1 MPPLQNKPGNII
13 ATNYIIT
20 FFAGL
25 IISLLGALPLGN
37 LNITALHIAST
48 QNLRKAL
55 WFAAGVVIV
64 EVVYL
69 FITLIAINQ
78 IISNK
83 AVFAPMQWL
92 SVLIL
97 LALAMGSFIA
107 AYQKSTKTKNV
118 LIDNKLTG
126 FVLGVIM
133 SAVNPMQIP
142 FWVGWSVYA
151 QTHQLLYPSNLSYL
165 SFTIGVGCGTLLALL
180 LFIAVGKQF
189 SALLIREQKLVQLI
203 MGLLFLTIA
212 IFQAISL

>member
-92 SVLIL
+92 SVIIL

-151 QTHQLLYPSNLSYL
+151 QTHQLLYPNNLSYL

-189 SALLIREQKLVQLI
+189 SALLIRKQKMVQLI

>member
-69 FITLIAINQ
+69 SITLIAINQ

-97 LALAMGSFIA
+97 LALAMGCFIA

-151 QTHQLLYPSNLSYL
+151 QTHQLLYPTNLSYL
-165 SFTIGVGCGTLLALL
+165 GFTIGVGCGTLLALL

-189 SALLIREQKLVQLI
+189 SALLIRKQKMVQLI